1 MAKLCVPHLLPGVED
16 HDIICGKIV
25 LGHLPGYLLNLPG
38 KEGNGGGGFSE
49 ATLMLMLWEHK
60 GPFEALRLFDTFTF
74 ERLLTLSL
82 IHFNYQE
89 F

>member
-1 MAKLCVPHLLPGVED
+1 
-16 HDIICGKIV
+16 
-25 LGHLPGYLLNLPG
+25 
-38 KEGNGGGGFSE
+38 
-49 ATLMLMLWEHK
+49 MLMLWEHK